1 MDQLG
6 HWHRRSKIK
15 PIVKLTITGGLQPSS
30 NRNLTRA
37 SAGLT
42 KQIFSLNKAFSG
54 LNKALFSLSGAFA
67 GLNKAL
73 FSLTKAMFGPKK
85 GADRCNLHPFIG
97 YDFQQSCQTPIRMNR
112 QRVEA
117 EE

>member
-1 MDQLG
+1 MDAG
-6 HWHRRSKIK
+6 RNHAE
-15 PIVKLTITGGLQPSS
+15 PVKSRLTK
-30 NRNLTRA
+30 A
-37 SAGLT
+37 SAGLN
-42 KQIFSLNKAFSG
+42 KPIFSLTK
-54 LNKALFSLSGAFA
+54 AFA

-73 FSLTKAMFGPKK
+73 FSLTKAIFGPKI